1 MAFNWYSYG
10 QDKAVIGMKADST
23 VDVIDSFACEG
34 SDIYAGQAVE
44 RGTDP
49 AKQVVASVDASKVI
63 GIAIFEN
70 KAQFAWVSPGTPIEY
85 PEGYAVPVCTFGD
98 VWVEVIDDVVAG
110 AGVYLDTDG
119 KWTNEDDADGTAVT
133 GMTYMTNAGAGELA
147 VVRVRL

>member
-10 QDKAVIGMKADST
+10 IDKAVVGMKADST
-23 VDVIDSFACEG
+23 IDVIDSFAAEG
-34 SDIYAGQAVE
+34 TVYAGQVVE

-49 AKQVVASVDASKVI
+49 ATQVAASTTAANVI

-70 KAQFAWVSPGTPIEY
+70 KAQFAWEQPGTPIDY

-98 VWVEVIDDVVAG
+98 VWVKVNAAVDAGDPVYIDASG
-110 AGVYLDTDG
+110 EFTDSTG
-119 KWTNEDDADGTAVT
+119 DAVT
-133 GMTYMTNAGAGELA
+133 GMTYLTSAGADELA